1 MHRKNLVKEHGIYN
15 MSYTFIYTSKDGWW
29 LKITDIEQL
38 NNYWNEVFNPR
49 IQKELEQM
57 KYTRRYG
64 KEPFEKGP
72 YHSTQIQFAIGYR
85 SLYEEP
91 DYFNS
96 ANDIMYDTRK
106 AQFKAL
112 SNNGVIYINKN
123 LGWNTGPYTAEQF
136 VHKNDLVFP
145 SIFGKIKIE
154 QFPDGSHYYTY
165 IDDVQLKFNDG
176 SPAKFNTYKEANEFA
191 EKVMQ
196 ERRDN
201 KK

>member
-1 MHRKNLVKEHGIYN
+1 
-15 MSYTFIYTSKDGWW
+15 MSYTFIYTAKDGWW

-38 NNYWNEVFNPR
+38 FNYWNEVFNPA
-49 IQKELEQM
+49 IQKEIEGI
-57 KYTRRYG
+57 KDTKTFGRG
-64 KEPFEKGP
+64 WN
-72 YHSTQIQFAIGYR
+72 HATIIQHLIAIAAKDNMT
-85 SLYEEP
+85 SYEETGE
-91 DYFNS
+91 DFLFD
-96 ANDIMYDTRK
+96 ARK
-106 AQFKAL
+106 AQFKAF
-112 SNNGVIYINKN
+112 NEKGVIYINKN

-191 EKVMQ
+191 EKIMQ
-196 ERRDN
+196 ERRN
-201 KK
+201 NRK